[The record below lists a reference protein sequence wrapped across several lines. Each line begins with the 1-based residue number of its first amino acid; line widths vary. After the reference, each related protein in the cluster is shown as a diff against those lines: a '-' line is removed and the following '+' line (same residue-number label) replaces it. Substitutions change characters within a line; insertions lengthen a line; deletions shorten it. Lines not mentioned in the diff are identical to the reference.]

1 MKDPLVQN
9 VRVPL
14 FMRGEHRD
22 MLRLAMMEFTGAL
35 NDGSIRVYA
44 SPNFIPSEI
53 VGIVKKIQI
62 DENGADDYIEFDV
75 TDTEYGRMI
84 GSLYNVKIPLYV
96 SAVYLWDTCHIIAT
110 HLMGFN
116 IHVAQPEEYLY
127 DDEEKQKFLR
137 HVVPAGVFL
146 ENSQPTYEGGW
157 TK

>member
-9 VRVPL
+9 ARVPL
-14 FMRGEHRD
+14 FIRGEYRD
-22 MLRLAMMEFTGAL
+22 MLRLAMMKFTGVL

-75 TDTEYGRMI
+75 IDTEYGRVI
-84 GSLYNVKIPLYV
+84 GSLYNVKIPLYA
-96 SAVYLWDTCHIIAT
+96 SAVYLWDTCHIIAA

-116 IHVAQPEEYLY
+116 IHVVQSAEYHY
-127 DDEEKQKFLR
+127 GDEEKQKFLR
-137 HVVPAGVFL
+137 HIVPSGVFL
-146 ENSQPTYEGGW
+146 ENS
-157 TK
+157 